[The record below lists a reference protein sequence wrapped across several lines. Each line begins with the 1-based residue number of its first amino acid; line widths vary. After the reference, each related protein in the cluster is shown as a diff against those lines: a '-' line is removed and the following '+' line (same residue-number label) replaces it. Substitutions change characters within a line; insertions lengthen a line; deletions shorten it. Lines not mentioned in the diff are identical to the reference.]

1 MNFVFVL
8 FKYFPFGGLQRDM
21 IAATEVGLRRGH
33 RITVFC
39 SQWQG
44 DIPQGLEVKLL
55 PVKALTNA
63 AQMRKFS
70 HRVSRLL
77 EKGDF
82 DAVVGFN
89 KLPDLDV
96 YYAADSCFAA
106 KAFEEK
112 SFLYRLSPRARTY
125 LAYEAAVFDSEQNT
139 KVFELSPVE
148 RDRYQ
153 RYYQTPDPRFF
164 TLPPGIWPQYRSAVE
179 AGDARSATRSGLGI
193 NADALVLIMV
203 GSGFKTKGLDRSIQ
217 LLADLNASSGR
228 EAILLVAGQ
237 DNPKRY
243 EKLASHLGVQRQLR
257 FLGGRNDVPS
267 LLQAADV
274 LVHPARKENTGNV
287 LLEAMIAG
295 CPVIATDV
303 CGYSHYI
310 EDAEMGVVMPSP
322 FNGRAF
328 LKALE
333 QIVAENSKQW
343 RERGREFARR
353 EELYA
358 RPERVIDLLEQ
369 HCTASSRSAA

>member
-1 MNFVFVL
+1 MNFAFVL

-21 IAATEVGLRRGH
+21 IAAAEVGLRRGH

-39 SQWQG
+39 SEWQG
-44 DIPQGLEVKLL
+44 ERPEGLEVELL

-63 AQMRKFS
+63 TQMRKFS
-70 HRVSRLL
+70 QQLSRLL
-77 EKGDF
+77 GEKRF

-106 KAFEEK
+106 KAYEEK

-125 LAYEAAVFDSEQNT
+125 LAYEAAVFASDQAT
-139 KVFELSPVE
+139 KVFELSRVE

-153 RYYQTPDPRFF
+153 RYYQTPDNRFS
-164 TLPPGIWPQYRSAVE
+164 TLPPGIWPQYRSAIE
-179 AGDARSATRSGLGI
+179 AGDKRWDTRKALAI
-193 NADALVLIMV
+193 DEDALVLIMV
-203 GSGFKTKGLDRSIQ
+203 GSGFRTKGLDRSIQ
-217 LLADLNASSGR
+217 LLADLKASSGR
-228 EAILLVAGQ
+228 EAVLLIAGQ

-243 EKLASHLGVQRQLR
+243 EKLASGLGVRQQVH
-257 FLGGRNDVPS
+257 FLGGRNDVPA

-303 CGYSHYI
+303 CGYSGYI
-310 EDAEMGVVMPSP
+310 EDAKMGVVMPSP
-322 FNGRAF
+322 FNGRSF
-328 LKALE
+328 LTALE
-333 QIVAENSKQW
+333 KILAESSRQW
-343 RERGREFARR
+343 RERGREFASR

-369 HCTASSRSAA
+369 LRTDSHRSAA